1 MGKNARK
8 IQLPQENSERMPRK
22 ESQINSRG
30 KLMISVCRH
39 VRRGDKIEVTI
50 PKVAVQRDE
59 GWTIPINFDIS

>member
-1 MGKNARK
+1 
-8 IQLPQENSERMPRK
+8 
-22 ESQINSRG
+22 
-30 KLMISVCRH
+30 MISVCRH